1 MKNPTDPFRTEVAAR
16 IARLAG
22 LAEGEVDAA
31 LVATP
36 RLELGD
42 LAFPCFQLSK
52 RDRKPPAAIAREL
65 RDRLAE
71 EIASA
76 PGRLA
81 RAEAEGP
88 YLNLT
93 FDRTAYAEH
102 VLREAAALGE
112 DLGRSE
118 EGRGRV
124 VALDYSSPNIAKPF
138 HVGHLRSTII
148 GGALYRLFETLGY
161 KPWGIN

>member
-1 MKNPTDPFRTEVAAR
+1 MKSFTDPFRAEAAAR

-22 LAEGEVDAA
+22 LAEAEVDAA
-31 LVATP
+31 LTATP

-52 RDRKPPAAIAREL
+52 RDRKAPAAIAKDL

-93 FDRTAYAEH
+93 FDRTSYAEH
-102 VLREAAALGE
+102 VLGEAAA
-112 DLGRSE
+112 
-118 EGRGRV
+118 
-124 VALDYSSPNIAKPF
+124 
-138 HVGHLRSTII
+138 
-148 GGALYRLFETLGY
+148 
-161 KPWGIN
+161 